1 MTHRS
6 NHLHATHRPHTAA
19 RARVSREAAQAL
31 RNRVLMGALAIAS
44 TALIKLITVLVLITS
59 PTSAEYGFV

>member
-19 RARVSREAAQAL
+19 RALASEGLDLRGLLAA
-31 RNRVLMGALAIAS
+31 ALAVAS
-44 TALIKLITVLVLITS
+44 IITVLVLITS